1 MALAPLS
8 LAVDRESSEHGCR
21 PRQTV
26 HWPNRTAVS
35 CGTSPAQ
42 PDLVRSL
49 PAFACCLAAL
59 AVSPPALCAQAP
71 PPRLE
76 PGARVRLDVS
86 SLGRITGTLVAWEPD
101 TLVVKEDGQAEGLRL
116 IILADSVSRIDVRR
130 ERRMTLEGA
139 GVGLL
144 VGTLFAV
151 TASPDWVD
159 ENGDCTPLVC
169 LAYKV
174 SPKLA
179 TRIAVLGL
187 VGALA
192 GVIAGSETKT
202 HTWSRVPLERLD
214 VGPAPGGGLAF
225 GVRISF

>member
-1 MALAPLS
+1 M
-8 LAVDRESSEHGCR
+8 
-21 PRQTV
+21 
-26 HWPNRTAVS
+26 
-35 CGTSPAQ
+35 
-42 PDLVRSL
+42 RSL

-59 AVSPPALCAQAP
+59 AVSRPAWCAQAR

-76 PGARVRLDVS
+76 PGARVRLDVP
-86 SLGRITGTLVAWEPD
+86 SLGRITGTLVTWEPD
-101 TLVVKEDGQAEGLRL
+101 TLVVREDGQAEGLGL

-144 VGTLFAV
+144 VGTLLAV

-159 ENGDCTPLVC
+159 DNGDCTPLAC

-174 SPKLA
+174 SPNLD

-192 GVIAGSETKT
+192 GAIAGSETKT
-202 HTWSRVPLERLD
+202 HTWSRVPLERLH
-214 VGPAPGGGLAF
+214 VSPAQGDGLAF

>member
-1 MALAPLS
+1 MCRAQRDRMRWLS
-8 LAVDRESSEHGCR
+8 
-21 PRQTV
+21 
-26 HWPNRTAVS
+26 
-35 CGTSPAQ
+35 
-42 PDLVRSL
+42 
-49 PAFACCLAAL
+49 AFACCLAAL
-59 AVSPPALCAQAP
+59 AVSRPALCAQAG

-76 PGARVRLDVS
+76 PGARVRLDAP

-101 TLVVKEDGQAEGLRL
+101 TLVVREDGQAAGLNL
-116 IILADSVSRIDVRR
+116 IILADSVSRIEVRR

-144 VGTLFAV
+144 VGTLVAV

-159 ENGDCTPLVC
+159 ENGECTPLAC

-174 SPKLA
+174 SPNLD

-192 GVIAGSETKT
+192 GAIVGSETKT
-202 HTWSRVPLERLD
+202 LTWSRVPLERLD

>member
-8 LAVDRESSEHGCR
+8 LAVDRESSEHGCL

-26 HWPNRTAVS
+26 HRSNRTAVS

-42 PDLVRSL
+42 RDLVRSL
-49 PAFACCLAAL
+49 PTFACCLAAL
-59 AVSPPALCAQAP
+59 AVSRPALCAQAP

-76 PGARVRLDVS
+76 PGARVRLEVS

-101 TLVVKEDGQAEGLRL
+101 TLVVREDGQAEGLRL
-116 IILADSVSRIDVRR
+116 I
-130 ERRMTLEGA
+130 
-139 GVGLL
+139 LL
-144 VGTLFAV
+144 AV
-151 TASPDWVD
+151 TASPEDVD
-159 ENGDCTPLVC
+159 ENGDCTPLAC

-174 SPKLA
+174 SPKLD

-192 GVIAGSETKT
+192 GVIVGSEAKT
-202 HTWSRVPLERLD
+202 HTWSRVPLDRLD

>member
-1 MALAPLS
+1 MRWLS
-8 LAVDRESSEHGCR
+8 
-21 PRQTV
+21 
-26 HWPNRTAVS
+26 
-35 CGTSPAQ
+35 
-42 PDLVRSL
+42 
-49 PAFACCLAAL
+49 AFACCLAAL
-59 AVSPPALCAQAP
+59 AVSRPALCAQART
-71 PPRLE
+71 PRLE
-76 PGARVRLDVS
+76 PGARVRLDTP
-86 SLGRITGTLVAWEPD
+86 SLGRITGTLVTWEPD
-101 TLVVKEDGQAEGLRL
+101 TLVVREDGQAAGLNL
-116 IILADSVSRIDVRR
+116 IILADSVSRIEVRR

-144 VGTLFAV
+144 VGTLVAV

-159 ENGDCTPLVC
+159 ENGECTPLAC

-174 SPKLA
+174 SPNLD

-192 GVIAGSETKT
+192 GAIVGSETKT
-202 HTWSRVPLERLD
+202 LTWSRVPLERLD

>member
-1 MALAPLS
+1 M
-8 LAVDRESSEHGCR
+8 RRR
-21 PRQTV
+21 PR
-26 HWPNRTAVS
+26 
-35 CGTSPAQ
+35 PASS
-42 PDLVRSL
+42 RE
-49 PAFACCLAAL
+49 
-59 AVSPPALCAQAP
+59 
-71 PPRLE
+71 LE
-76 PGARVRLDVS
+76 PGARVRLEVS

-101 TLVVKEDGQAEGLRL
+101 TLVVREDGQAEGLRL

-144 VGTLFAV
+144 VGTLLAV
-151 TASPDWVD
+151 TASPDGVD
-159 ENGDCTPLVC
+159 ENGDCTPLAC

-174 SPKLA
+174 SPKLD

-187 VGALA
+187 VGALVGALA
-192 GVIAGSETKT
+192 GVIVGSETKT